1 MKIGIDQISFAT
13 SNLYID
19 MAELANARKEAP
31 GKYLIGIGQKKMA
44 VLPPTQDSVT
54 LAANAAEQL
63 LTPTNRD
70 QIDTILF
77 ASESGVDQS
86 KSGAVYLQSLLNLPA
101 HVRAVEVKQACYS
114 ATAALQL
121 ARGYIALHPDK
132 KVLIT
137 ASDIARYGLHTA
149 GEPTQGGGAIA
160 MIISRSPRI
169 LAIDDDSAV
178 YTENIMDFWRPNY
191 ATEALVN
198 GHYSGHMYV
207 DFFNDVFSTYR
218 KQTGLTLD
226 QFAAL
231 AFHLPYTKMGFMA
244 LKSVLPQGKPE
255 TQQRL
260 AANFTASHQYNQ
272 VVGNLYTGSLY
283 LSLLSL
289 LENAT
294 DLKAGD
300 RIGLFSYGSGA
311 VSEFYS
317 GVLQAGFQ
325 TMLHTKQQHTKLT
338 QRQKISISAYEKLF
352 QYQLPRDGSTVDLD
366 TTQDPAKFV
375 LAGIKAHQR
384 QYQQH

>member
-13 SNLYID
+13 SNLFID
-19 MAELANARKEAP
+19 MAELAHARQEAP

-44 VLPPTQDSVT
+44 VIPPTQDSVT
-54 LAANAAEQL
+54 LAANAANQL
-63 LTPTNRD
+63 LTPTNRQ

-86 KSGAVYLQSLLNLPA
+86 KSGAVYLQSLLNLPQ

-137 ASDIARYGLHTA
+137 ASDIARYGLNTA
-149 GEPTQGGGAIA
+149 GEPTQGGGAVA
-160 MIISRSPRI
+160 MIISRAPRI
-169 LAIDDDSAV
+169 LAIDDDSTV

-191 ATEALVN
+191 ATEAMVN

-207 DFFNDVFSTYR
+207 DFFNDVFAAYR

-231 AFHLPYTKMGFMA
+231 AFHLPYTKMGFKA
-244 LKSVLPQGKPE
+244 LKSVLPQGTPE

-260 AANFTASHQYNQ
+260 AANFAASHQYNQ
-272 VVGNLYTGSLY
+272 IVGNLYTGSLY

-289 LENAT
+289 LENAS

-317 GVLQAGFQ
+317 GVLQADFQ
-325 TMLHTKQQHTKLT
+325 TMLQAKQRQTKLA

-352 QYQLPRDGSTVDLD
+352 QQQLPTDGSTVKLD
-366 TTQDPAKFV
+366 ISKDPATFV